1 MAFSGE
7 MEKDMEELLI
17 KKGRIYYYKI
27 YNIADSADLEKV
39 VSLASNF
46 KGIKRLR
53 FERVGSDVIDIPNPP
68 IQLYIDEYP
77 LEIEGSQMHVTV
89 KLEINELGTMAIIIQ
104 VEFESEMPVTFFK
117 NFQRDYMTDPDT
129 TFKVDDYFKNGMN
142 ILGPVF
148 KGKYQKQFPI
158 LDYSVYY
165 VQEFNKPIKARD
177 ILNEYKDLPE
187 LLHKSDKKLS
197 AQVRNRTFRHAFS
210 YYTDDLVVVTND
222 GAFIYDPEG
231 SDDIMDILDFLNTQL
246 VTIRYYDD
254 LLDKRMKEINLTL
267 LDKPTN
273 SLTEIFKIRKHNDA
287 SRKLMVLTVEV
298 KSAVDHA
305 RNAIHV
311 TEDVYYAR
319 VYMNA
324 RQIFGLD
331 SWEESVEKKLEIVN
345 DTYEMVQHTLSHA
358 FDNFLEIVVIV
369 LIFVEL
375 LAFFR

>member
-1 MAFSGE
+1 MG
-7 MEKDMEELLI
+7 ELLVR
-17 KKGRIYYYKI
+17 KGRIYYYKI

-77 LEIEGSQMHVTV
+77 LEMNGIPMYVTV

-104 VEFESEMPVTFFK
+104 IQFETEVPPSFFRD
-117 NFQRDYMTDPDT
+117 FQKQYMADPDT
-129 TFKVDDYFKNGMN
+129 TFKVEDYFKNGMN

-148 KGKYQKQFPI
+148 KGKYEKNFPV

-165 VQEFNKPIKARD
+165 VQEFNKSIKARD
-177 ILNEYKDLPE
+177 ILDEYKELPE
-187 LLHKSDKKLS
+187 LLHKSDKRLS
-197 AQVRNRTFRHAFS
+197 VQVRNRTFRHAFS
-210 YYTDDLVVVTND
+210 YYVDDLVVVTND

-287 SRKLMVLTVEV
+287 SRKLMALTVEV

-324 RQIFGLD
+324 RQIFGLN
-331 SWEESVEKKLEIVN
+331 SWEESVERKLEIVN

-358 FDNFLEIVVIV
+358 FDDFLEIIVIV
-369 LIFVEL
+369 LIFIEL
-375 LAFFR
+375 LIFFKGA